1 MKQIK
6 QKVCIQGLG
15 FVGFAMAIAVA
26 NARDPK
32 SNLPLYDVM
41 GVDLP
46 TDEGQK
52 KIEDINNGNF
62 PINCNDE
69 ELKTAYKE
77 CLKEGNFKA
86 SVNPDDFQDADVVI
100 IDINLDVSIK
110 GKHSE
115 VNFSP
120 LEKAINTL
128 GLKINKNTLVIVET
142 TVPPGTT
149 ERIIY
154 PILKKRLS
162 DRFNNKCIPK
172 LAHSYERV
180 MPGPEYLSSIINFW
194 RVYSGI
200 NKESSEECKK
210 FLSTIINTR
219 DYALTELSSTTAS
232 ELSKVIENSYRAANI
247 AFIHEWGVFAEEIGV
262 NIFEVINAIKIRP
275 THSNIKRPGLG
286 VGGYCLTKDPLMG
299 FVSSNQL
306 FKKPD
311 LDFPLTEQ
319 SVYINSYMPRH
330 TLDTTIDNIREIS
343 SATKILILGL
353 TYRDQVGDTRY
364 SASIE
369 LARMFRERK
378 IRINTHD
385 PMVNEIVPSE
395 LSFLKELPNP
405 SEYEAIIFT
414 VAHIYYKNLILEEWL
429 KNYEGLIVDSNN
441 VLNEKN
447 IINLSKMNM
456 SLKIIGRGDL

>member
-1 MKQIK
+1 MR

-26 NARDPK
+26 NARDQT
-32 SNLPLYDVM
+32 SNLPLYEVI
-41 GVDLP
+41 GIDLP
-46 TDEGQK
+46 TAEGQQ
-52 KIEDINNGNF
+52 KIEDINDGKF

-69 ELKTAYKE
+69 DLKTAYKE

-86 SVNPDDFQDADVVI
+86 SVNSDDFQDAYVVI

-110 GKHSE
+110 GKNSE
-115 VNFSP
+115 VDFSP
-120 LEKAINTL
+120 LQKAIDTV
-128 GLKINKNTLVIVET
+128 GSKINKNTLVIVET

-149 ERIIY
+149 EKIIY
-154 PILKKRLS
+154 PILKQKFS
-162 DRFNNKCIPK
+162 DRFNPDCIPK

-200 NKESSEECKK
+200 NKESAEECKK

-219 DYALTELSSTTAS
+219 DYGLSELASTTAS

-262 NIFEVINAIKIRP
+262 NLFEIIDAIKIRP

-299 FVSSNQL
+299 FVSSRQL

-311 LDFPLTEQ
+311 LDFSLTEK
-319 SVYINSYMPRH
+319 SVYINADMPRH
-330 TLDTTIDNIREIS
+330 TLNTVLDNIREIS
-343 SATKILILGL
+343 HSSKILILGL

-369 LARMFRERK
+369 LARLFRDRK
-378 IRINTHD
+378 LKINTHD
-385 PMVNEIVPSE
+385 PMVNESISSD
-395 LSFLKELPNP
+395 LSFLKELPDP
-405 SEYEAIIFT
+405 IEYEAIIFT
-414 VAHIYYKNLILEEWL
+414 VAHIYYKNLNLEEWL
-429 KNYEGLIVDSNN
+429 KNYKGLIVDSNN

-447 IINLSKMNM
+447 ILTLNKMNV
-456 SLKIIGRGDL
+456 SLKIIGRGDV